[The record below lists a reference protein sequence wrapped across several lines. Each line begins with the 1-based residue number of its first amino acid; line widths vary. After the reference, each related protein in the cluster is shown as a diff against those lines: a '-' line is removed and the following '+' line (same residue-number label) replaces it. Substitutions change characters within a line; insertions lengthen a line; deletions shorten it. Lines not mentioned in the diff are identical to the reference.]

1 MTRARAFG
9 LILFVLLVAAVGV
22 VLIVLAPQWYGTD
35 QPSAR
40 PAAAAANEAMATRKI
55 RATLFYVSE
64 DGQRLVPIEREVPYG
79 EGLLEQAK
87 RIVEAEI
94 GPAPTPL
101 SSALPAG
108 TKLRAVYVSERGDAF
123 VDFSRE
129 LVTAHPG
136 GSLNELLTVYSV
148 VDALTA
154 NLPAVHAVQLLVDGR
169 DVDTLAGHV
178 DLRRPLPGSKR
189 WVEEPPVAP
198 QTPAA
203 AATSKPRGS
212 E

>member
-22 VLIVLAPQWYGTD
+22 MLIVVAPQWY
-35 QPSAR
+35 AANREVR
-40 PAAAAANEAMATRKI
+40 PAAAVPERVATRKI

-64 DGQRLVPIEREVPYG
+64 DGQSLVPLEREVPYG
-79 EGLLEQAK
+79 EGVVEQAR

-94 GPAPTPL
+94 APAPTPL
-101 SSALPAG
+101 ASALPPG
-108 TKLRAVYVSERGDAF
+108 TKVRALYVTERGDAF
-123 VDFSRE
+123 VDFSPE
-129 LVTAHPG
+129 LVAAHPG

-169 DVDTLAGHV
+169 EVDSLAGHV
-178 DLRRPLPGSKR
+178 DVRRPLKKR
-189 WVEEPPVAP
+189 TVG
-198 QTPAA
+198 
-203 AATSKPRGS
+203 R
-212 E
+212 

>member
-1 MTRARAFG
+1 MTRARAFA
-9 LILFVLLVAAVGV
+9 LTLFVLLVAAVGV
-22 VLIVLAPQWYGTD
+22 VLVVLVPKWYGAEQT
-35 QPSAR
+35 SGR
-40 PAAAAANEAMATRKI
+40 PAAAAASEPVATRKI

-79 EGLLEQAK
+79 EGLVDQAK
-87 RIVEAEI
+87 RIIEAEI

-101 SSALPAG
+101 WSALPAG

-123 VDFSRE
+123 VDFSSE

-154 NLPAVHAVQLLVDGR
+154 NLPAVHAVQLLVEGR

-178 DLRRPLPGSKR
+178 DLRRPLRKSTLVVGR
-189 WVEEPPVAP
+189 
-198 QTPAA
+198 
-203 AATSKPRGS
+203 
-212 E
+212 

>member
-9 LILFVLLVAAVGV
+9 LILFVLLVAAIGV
-22 VLIVLAPQWYGTD
+22 VLIVVAPRWYAAG
-35 QPSAR
+35 QPAR
-40 PAAAAANEAMATRKI
+40 PAQAAKETFATRKI

-64 DGQRLVPIEREVPYG
+64 DGRSLVPIEREVPYG
-79 EGLLEQAK
+79 DGLLEQAK

-94 GPAPTPL
+94 GPVPAPL

-108 TKLRAVYVSERGDAF
+108 TQLRGLYVTDRGEAF

-129 LVTAHPG
+129 LVAAHPG

-169 DVDTLAGHV
+169 EVDTLAGHV
-178 DLRRPLPGSKR
+178 DLRRPLAKSTIVISR
-189 WVEEPPVAP
+189 
-198 QTPAA
+198 
-203 AATSKPRGS
+203 
-212 E
+212 